1 MKNPHVKRCM
11 NADVF
16 IDTNIFLYAISDQV
30 KEQEKTQRAREL
42 LLTEHWG
49 WSVQVAGEFFV
60 TATSPK
66 RQFQL
71 PQEQAAEFVRTW
83 LVFPTAIIHPST
95 VLRALEI
102 QQHFKL
108 SYWDAAI
115 IAAAYELGSHTLF
128 TEDLSDG
135 QNYDGVIV
143 VNPFRA

>member
-1 MKNPHVKRCM
+1 M

-16 IDTNIFLYAISDQV
+16 IDTNVFLYSISDLAE
-30 KEQEKTQRAREL
+30 EQEKATRARAL
-42 LLTEHWG
+42 LLNESWG

-60 TATSPK
+60 AATSAK

-71 PQEQAAEFVRTW
+71 PSSQAEEFIKTW
-83 LVFPTAIIHPST
+83 LNFPTAAISSST
-95 VLRALEI
+95 LLRALEI
-102 QQHFKL
+102 QQRFRL

-115 IAAAYELGSHTLF
+115 IAAASELECHTLY

-143 VNPFRA
+143 INPFR